1 MSRTLSSLKCIAAV
15 SAAATIALSLDA
27 VEVTTEQAGRAV
39 DSWLQN
45 DPSLGCTLG
54 DAVTEVRTC
63 TTTNGTPFYVVKLDG
78 GGFVVTSADTALA
91 PIVAFSPSNDLVESD
106 DNPLW
111 VLLKKD
117 FEIRAQ
123 GLEGTNSSK
132 RQMKAAANPENGSVQ
147 AENEAQWEK
156 LLGGRARLRA
166 GADDGV
172 NSISDVRVAPFIQ
185 SKWNQED
192 VGSDHCFNY
201 YTPNNY
207 PCGCVATAGAQIMR
221 YFMWPSVS
229 ATFTPFTNPYCK
241 VNGTTISRTTQGGS
255 YDWAMMPLEP
265 SSQMSAQERQAIG
278 KLTSDIGICC
288 GMSYESDSSS
298 AGGYMLAEA
307 LTNHFGY
314 GSAIAAQWDDGSG
327 DQSQSLAFRRALLSN
342 LNANLPVVLSIS
354 AAHSGHALIGDGYG
368 YSDNKLYIHLN
379 LGWSGNGD
387 AWYSPPQLNMGGIN
401 FNMIDGIVFN
411 ILKTLPA
418 STIICSG
425 RVLDANGVP
434 VENAVVSYY
443 MPNAASGGGIS
454 SGNDSGYVRTNAK
467 GIYVLF
473 LQPGQYVVSAT
484 VGSDSA
490 SASVTVSANRG
501 TKIIT
506 QGGDFGRYY
515 PSPQPVINNIC
526 DQDLI
531 LSNVASVAAPQFDP
545 PSCLFYPST
554 NVTITC
560 STSGATIRY
569 TLDGTTPTENSTTYS
584 GPIAISD
591 DTTITVRAWKDGMNP
606 SVVVSATYTYD
617 ASQGA
622 PKGDYFADPII
633 ITGMDGSRT
642 ISDNLLYTVESGE
655 PWHTLGK
662 DGRYY
667 YQYHTIWY
675 QWTAPGSGAMSFRAR
690 RLGTYYY
697 GSALAVYEGDSL
709 TSLTRLAY
717 ATTVSVHENYF
728 AVLTVNV
735 EQGKTYRI
743 AGVDMIN
750 PSDEESGEF
759 TLTWSG
765 NLTVAQTETENT
777 PEPVPYTWLDT
788 YFPSAATVG
797 YETLA
802 WHDSDGDG
810 YQNWEEYVLQTNP
823 TNAES
828 KLSVSIRMEGGVPHV
843 EYEPTSFLG
852 GYRAIIKGSND
863 LKASPDNWV
872 PITAPTGAFH
882 FFKVVVE
889 PVQ

>member
-1 MSRTLSSLKCIAAV
+1 MSRLFSALKCVAAV
-15 SAAATIALSLDA
+15 SVVAAIVLSLNA
-27 VEVTTEQAGRAV
+27 AEVTTEQAGRAV
-39 DSWLQN
+39 ECWLQS
-45 DPSLGCTLG
+45 DPALGCRLG

-63 TTTNGTPFYVVKLDG
+63 TTTNGTPFHVVKLNG

-91 PIVAFSPSNDLVESD
+91 PIVAFSPSDDLVESD

-111 VLLKKD
+111 ILLKKD

-123 GLEGTNSSK
+123 DIVKTNATKRTLLKASSDSSVS
-132 RQMKAAANPENGSVQ
+132 SVQ
-147 AENEAQWEK
+147 MENEEQWAK

-166 GADDGV
+166 GAGDGV
-172 NSISDVRVAPFIQ
+172 NSVSDVRVAPFVQ
-185 SKWNQED
+185 SKWDQED
-192 VGSDHCFNY
+192 IGNDHCFNY

-207 PCGCVATAGAQIMR
+207 LCGCVATAGAQIMR
-221 YFMWPSVS
+221 YFMWPS
-229 ATFTPFTNPYCK
+229 ATTAFPQFTNPYCK
-241 VNGTTISRTTQGGS
+241 VNGTTISKTTQGGS
-255 YDWAMMPLEP
+255 YNWAMMPLEP
-265 SSQMSAQERQAIG
+265 GSQMSELERQAIG

-288 GMSYESDSSS
+288 GMEYTSGGSS
-298 AGGYMLAEA
+298 AGGYMLAETF
-307 LTNHFGY
+307 TNHFGY
-314 GSAIAAQWDDGSG
+314 GSVIAAQWEDARG
-327 DQSQSLAFRRALLSN
+327 DQSQSSAFRRALLSN
-342 LNANLPVVLSIS
+342 LNANLPVVLSVS
-354 AAHSGHALIGDGYG
+354 GATEGHALIGDGYG
-368 YSDNKLYIHLN
+368 YSDNALYIHLN

-387 AWYSPPQLNMGGIN
+387 AWYSPPRLNTGGN
-401 FNMIDGIVFN
+401 SFNMINGIVFN
-411 ILKTLPA
+411 ILTNLPA
-418 STIICSG
+418 STVICSG

-443 MPNAASGGGIS
+443 RSNSASGGGIS
-454 SGNDSGYVRTNAK
+454 SGNDTGYVRTNVK
-467 GIYVLF
+467 GIYALF
-473 LQPGQYVVSAT
+473 LQPGQYVVSAMM
-484 VGSDSA
+484 GSDSA

-501 TKIIT
+501 TRIIT
-506 QGGDFGRYY
+506 QGGEFGRYY
-515 PSPQPVINNIC
+515 PSPEPVINNLC

-569 TLDGTTPTENSTTYS
+569 TLDGTTPTENSTAYS
-584 GPIAISD
+584 CPIAISD
-591 DTTITVRAWKDGMNP
+591 DTTITVRAWKGGMNP

-617 ASQGA
+617 VSQGA

-642 ISDNLLYTVESGE
+642 IPDNLLYTVESGE
-655 PWHTLGK
+655 PWHTINNGS
-662 DGRYY
+662 YY

-675 QWTAPGSGAMSFRAR
+675 QWTAPGSGTMSFRAR
-690 RLGTYYY
+690 RLGTYCY

-717 ATTVSVHENYF
+717 ATTASSHENYF
-728 AVLTVNV
+728 AVLAVNV

-743 AGVDMIN
+743 AGVDLVN
-750 PSDEESGEF
+750 PSNEESGEF

-765 NLTVAQTETENT
+765 DLTVTPTETENT

-788 YFPSAATVG
+788 YFTSVATVG

-802 WHDSDGDG
+802 WQDSDGDG
-810 YQNWEEYVLQTNP
+810 YLNWEEYVLQTNP

-828 KLSVSIRMEGGVPHV
+828 KLSVSIRMEGNVPHV

-852 GYRAIIKGSND
+852 GYTAIIKGSND
-863 LKASPDNWV
+863 LKATPDNWV
-872 PITAPTGAFH
+872 TITAPTGAFH